1 MALGDRSSI
10 AYLMC
15 LSFQMTIT
23 NTTLYFIMHISLQKP
38 WGIWGSSMAHILVG
52 QGHSPLGPCLK
63 SELGHAYVW
72 TSFAPLIHCSGEKK
86 PLFCRRHF
94 QMHFLN
100 ENVLIEIEISLK
112 FFPKGS
118 IHDIQTLVQ
127 IMAWRRPDC
136 KQLSEP
142 VMVRLL
148 THLC

>member
-23 NTTLYFIMHISLQKP
+23 NTTVYFIMHISLQKP
-38 WGIWGSSMAHILVG
+38 WGIWGSSMAQILVR

-72 TSFAPLIHCSGEKK
+72 TSFALLIHCSWEKSRYFAEDIFK
-86 PLFCRRHF
+86 CI
-94 QMHFLN
+94 FLN

-112 FFPKGS
+112 FVPKGS
-118 IHDIQTLVQ
+118 IHDIPAVVQ
-127 IMAWRRPDC
+127 ILAWRRPDSE
-136 KQLSEP
+136 QLSEP